1 MSNTRTLPVNI
12 YFNDTLVN
20 STRTLQVN
28 IYFNDTLVNSTRT
41 LQVNIYFNDTLVNS
55 THTLPVILPEEFFRG
70 AGEGRLSILMSFVF
84 VF

>member
-28 IYFNDTLVNSTRT
+28 IYFNDTLVNST
-41 LQVNIYFNDTLVNS
+41 
-55 THTLPVILPEEFFRG
+55 HTLPVNIFTCAWKTEKPCKLQ
-70 AGEGRLSILMSFVF
+70 
-84 VF
+84 

>member
-1 MSNTRTLPVNI
+1 MQLYFKFIFN
-12 YFNDTLVN
+12 FNDTLVMSN
-20 STRTLQVN
+20 
-28 IYFNDTLVNSTRT
+28 TRT